1 MKQKAMN
8 LLSNLPPGTV
18 ITGKWHH
25 KTYRIKKKLGS
36 GAVGSVYLCDAAGQ
50 EVALKISDKSASLTV
65 EVNVLTSLKQV
76 QGSLGPYLLDVDDWV
91 TRNGKVYSFYVM
103 EYVRGIPLRTFIKQH
118 GSSWIGVFMLQLLDD
133 LTRLHQSGWIFGDL
147 KLDNLIV
154 MTNPPRLRWV
164 DVGGTTQKGRA
175 IKEYTEFYDRGYWQ
189 LGTRRAEESYD
200 LFALTMVFL
209 HLFYPNEFE
218 RREQPLQQLYRRIDQ
233 VKALA
238 PYRKILKKAI
248 SGKYQTST
256 EMRRELFHIVS
267 QNTRTSR
274 SRRSRKKQD
283 NLRHAPFVIETLGIT
298 IIALGYYLLS
308 LFL

>member
-1 MKQKAMN
+1 FFSIAPF
-8 LLSNLPPGTV
+8 LTLP
-18 ITGKWHH
+18 
-25 KTYRIKKKLGS
+25 S
-36 GAVGSVYLCDAAGQ
+36 F
-50 EVALKISDKSASLTV
+50 
-65 EVNVLTSLKQV
+65 
-76 QGSLGPYLLDVDDWV
+76 
-91 TRNGKVYSFYVM
+91 VYSFLM
-103 EYVRGIPLRTFIKQH
+103 LRRPPRPTLFPYTTLFR
-118 GSSWIGVFMLQLLDD
+118 S

-238 PYRKILKKAI
+238 P
-248 SGKYQTST
+248 
-256 EMRRELFHIVS
+256 
-267 QNTRTSR
+267 
-274 SRRSRKKQD
+274 
-283 NLRHAPFVIETLGIT
+283 
-298 IIALGYYLLS
+298 
-308 LFL
+308 